1 MTCTAAL
8 EEVSTIDANR
18 RIRAGESAN
27 AVGKVPCFT
36 ANLSRPRR
44 RRRRRLFFGWP
55 VLHLRPRPE
64 DDDDE
69 EDWERAL
76 NTCLGLPAMAR
87 WAEDPTLSPSK
98 DSGNVQISGRNIL
111 LCYFEPKFAE
121 KARSGGGLDLGSC
134 ISMLPAFCANP
145 CYTAMSDAFSPELAV
160 LSAIM

>member
-18 RIRAGESAN
+18 RTGVGVSAN

-36 ANLSRPRR
+36 ANLSRR

-64 DDDDE
+64 DDDDK

-121 KARSGGGLDLGSC
+121 KARGR
-134 ISMLPAFCANP
+134 LPAKRPPVRVSRHAGGISTANVP
-145 CYTAMSDAFSPELAV
+145 GVF
-160 LSAIM
+160 